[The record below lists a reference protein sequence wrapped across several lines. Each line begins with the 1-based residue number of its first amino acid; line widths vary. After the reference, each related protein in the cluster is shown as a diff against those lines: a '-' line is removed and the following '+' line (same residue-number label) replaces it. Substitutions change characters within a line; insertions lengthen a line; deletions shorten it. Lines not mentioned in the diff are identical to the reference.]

1 MKHITTTTL
10 LSSLPLI
17 LPVFSTPVST
27 PHYTNHKPPGHLLG
41 SSFGVPGPQ
50 TFDYVVIGG
59 GTAGLALA
67 SRLSENPNWT
77 VAVVEAG
84 GFYETD
90 NGNVSQ
96 VPLFASIGSDK
107 TAANYN
113 PLVDWGFMTEPQTG
127 ANNTSVHYA
136 RGKCLGGSSARNYMA
151 YQRGTVESFD
161 LWATLVGDKSYSWR
175 SFLPYLQKSVHFTPP
190 PAGKRAANATAAV
203 DLKTIGPNNGPVSL
217 TFSNYA
223 MGISSYV
230 QKGFAEIGI
239 RPTNGFASGT
249 LNGSSYV
256 LETIDEST
264 QIRESSETAF
274 LTPALGRDNLIVFA
288 HTLAK
293 KVLFDSQKRATGVSV
308 ETGGKV
314 YKLSAKNEVVLSAGA
329 FQSPQLLMV
338 SGVGPKATLDKFNI
352 PLVKN
357 LPGVGQNMWDH
368 VFFGPSYKVNV
379 ITGSALARPGFAKK
393 AVTDLLEKQS
403 GILTNSGGDFFAW
416 EKLPPTSRAALPDSD
431 RKALA
436 SFPADWPELEYLTV
450 GGYMGDNVDYTTGP
464 SDGFNY
470 ATVVAAL
477 VAPLS
482 RGTVSIRSNDT
493 SDAPVIDPQWLTHPT
508 DRAVAIAAQK
518 RLRELFATKAMKGV
532 VLGDRVYPPATKGGE
547 TDAQLLAEVGAGFN
561 TVWHAACTCKM
572 GKKEDEMAVVD
583 GKARVFGVRG
593 LRVVDASSFA
603 LLPPGHP
610 VSAIYAL
617 AEKIADDI
625 KKDPVVV

>member
-1 MKHITTTTL
+1 MKPTTTTTTTATL
-10 LSSLPLI
+10 LSFLPLL
-17 LPVFSTPVST
+17 LPVFSTPVSNSQ
-27 PHYTNHKPPGHLLG
+27 HTNSKAPTRLLG

-50 TFDYVVIGG
+50 TFDYIIVGG

-67 SRLSENPNWT
+67 SRLSENPKWT

-90 NGNVSQ
+90 NGNMSQ
-96 VPLFASIGSDK
+96 VPLFASAGSDK
-107 TAANYN
+107 SAANYN
-113 PLVDWGFMTEPQTG
+113 PLVDWGFITEPQVG
-127 ANNTSVHYA
+127 ANNASVHYA

-161 LWATLVGDKSYSWR
+161 LWATLVGDQSYSWR
-175 SFLPYLQKSVHFTPP
+175 SFLPYLQKSVHYTPP
-190 PAGKRAANATAAV
+190 PAGKRAANATASV
-203 DLKTIGPNNGPVSL
+203 DLKTIGPNKGPVSL

-223 MGISSYV
+223 MAISSYV

-239 RPTNGFASGT
+239 LPTNGFASGT
-249 LNGSSYV
+249 LKGSSYV

-264 QIRESSETAF
+264 QTRESSETAF
-274 LTPALGRDNLIVFA
+274 LAPALSRDNLIVFA

-293 KVLFDSQKRATGVSV
+293 KVVFDTKKRATGVSV

-314 YKLSAKNEVVLSAGA
+314 YTLSARNEVVLSAGA

-338 SGVGPKATLDKFNI
+338 SGVGPKATLEEFNI
-352 PLVKN
+352 PVVKS

-368 VFFGPSYKVNV
+368 VYFGPSYKVNV
-379 ITGSALARPGFAKK
+379 ITGSSLSNPAFANK
-393 AVTDLLEKQS
+393 AVTDLLTKQS

-416 EKLPPTSRAALPDSD
+416 EKLPSASRAALPDSD

-436 SFPADWPELEYLTV
+436 SFPADWPEIEYLTV
-450 GGYMGDNVDYTTGP
+450 GGYMGDNVDYTTNP
-464 SDGFNY
+464 VDGSNY
-470 ATVVAAL
+470 AAVVAAL

-482 RGTVSIRSNDT
+482 RGTVSICSNDT
-493 SDAPVIDPQWLTHPT
+493 SDAPLIDPRWLTHPT

-518 RLRELFATKAMKGV
+518 RLRELFATKAMKNVIVGE
-532 VLGDRVYPPATKGGE
+532 RAFPAATKGNE
-547 TDAQLLAEVGAGFN
+547 TDAQLLAEVKAGFN

-583 GKARVFGVRG
+583 GRARVFGVKG

-610 VSAIYAL
+610 VSAIC
-617 AEKIADDI
+617 E
-625 KKDPVVV
+625 

>member
-1 MKHITTTTL
+1 MKPTTTTTL
-10 LSSLPLI
+10 LAFLPLL

-27 PHYTNHKPPGHLLG
+27 SYATNPKTPARLLG

-50 TFDYVVIGG
+50 TFDYVIIGG

-67 SRLSENPNWT
+67 SRLSENPKRT

-127 ANNTSVHYA
+127 ANNASVHYA

-175 SFLPYLQKSVHFTPP
+175 SFLPYLQKSVHFTAP

-203 DLKTIGPNNGPVSL
+203 DLKTIGPNKGPVSL

-223 MGISSYV
+223 MAISSYV

-264 QIRESSETAF
+264 QTRESSETAF

-293 KVLFDSQKRATGVSV
+293 KVLFDTKKRATGVSV

-314 YKLSAKNEVVLSAGA
+314 YTLSARNEVVLSAGA

-338 SGVGPKATLDKFNI
+338 SGVGPKETLQKFKI
-352 PLVKN
+352 PVVKD

-368 VFFGPSYKVNV
+368 VYFGPSYKVNV
-379 ITGSALARPGFAKK
+379 ITGSALANPAFANK
-393 AVTDLLEKQS
+393 AVTDLLTKQS

-416 EKLPPTSRAALPDSD
+416 EKLPATSRAALTTSV
-431 RKALA
+431 RKSLDN
-436 SFPADWPELEYLTV
+436 FPADWPEIEYLTV
-450 GGYMGDNVDYTTGP
+450 GGFMGDNIDYTTGP
-464 SDGFNY
+464 SDGSNY
-470 ATVVAAL
+470 AAVVAAL

-493 SDAPVIDPQWLTHPT
+493 SDAPLIDPRWLTHPT
-508 DRAVAIAAQK
+508 DRAVAIAAQR
-518 RLRELFATKAMKGV
+518 RLRELFATKAMKGFLV
-532 VLGDRVYPPATKGGE
+532 GERVYPAASKGGE
-547 TDAQLLAEVGAGFN
+547 TDEELLAEVRAGFN

-572 GKKEDEMAVVD
+572 GKKEDKMAVVD
-583 GKARVFGVRG
+583 VKARVFGVKG

>member
-1 MKHITTTTL
+1 MKSTTTTTL
-10 LSSLPLI
+10 LSFLPI
-17 LPVFSTPVST
+17 FLPVLSTPVST
-27 PHYTNHKPPGHLLG
+27 RHYGNPKPPARLSG

-50 TFDYVVIGG
+50 TFDYVIVGG
-59 GTAGLALA
+59 GAAGLALA

-113 PLVDWGFMTEPQTG
+113 PLVDWGFMTEPQMG
-127 ANNTSVHYA
+127 ANNASVHYA

-203 DLKTIGPNNGPVSL
+203 DLKTIGLNKGPVSL

-223 MGISSYV
+223 MAISSYV
-230 QKGFAEIGI
+230 QKGFAEMGI

-256 LETIDEST
+256 LETIDENT
-264 QIRESSETAF
+264 QTRESSETAF
-274 LTPALGRDNLIVFA
+274 LTPALGRDNLIVFE

-293 KVLFDSQKRATGVSV
+293 KVLFDSQKRATGI
-308 ETGGKV
+308 
-314 YKLSAKNEVVLSAGA
+314 VLSAGA

-352 PLVKN
+352 PVVKN

-379 ITGSALARPGFAKK
+379 ITGSAMARPAFAKK

-416 EKLPPTSRAALPDSD
+416 EKLPPTSRAARAASD
-431 RKALA
+431 RKALD

-450 GGYMGDNVDYTTGP
+450 GGYMGDNIDYTTGP
-464 SDGFNY
+464 SDGSNY

-493 SDAPVIDPQWLTHPT
+493 SDAPLIDPRWLTHPT
-508 DRAVAIAAQK
+508 DVAVAIAAQK

-532 VLGDRVYPPATKGGE
+532 VLGERVYPPASKGVE
-547 TDAQLLAEVGAGFN
+547 TDAQLLAEVRASFN

-583 GKARVFGVRG
+583 GKARVFGVKG

-625 KKDPVVV
+625 KKDPVIV

>member
-1 MKHITTTTL
+1 MKLTKTASL
-10 LSSLPLI
+10 LSFLPL
-17 LPVFSTPVST
+17 LPVFSIPVST
-27 PHYTNHKPPGHLLG
+27 PLSTGFKPPIRLLG
-41 SSFGVPGPQ
+41 SSFGIPGPQ
-50 TFDYVVIGG
+50 TFDYVIVGG

-67 SRLSENPNWT
+67 SRLSENSNWT

-107 TAANYN
+107 SAANFN
-113 PLVDWGFMTEPQTG
+113 PLVDWGFITEPQVVGYPFRFSICPPGFRLCAPSERKGIIGLTSLLKLYVDFLLEQG
-127 ANNTSVHYA
+127 ANNASVHYA

-151 YQRGTVESFD
+151 YQRGTVESFN

-203 DLKTIGPNNGPVSL
+203 DLKTIGPNKGPVSL

-223 MGISSYV
+223 MAISSYV

-239 RPTNGFASGT
+239 LPTNGFTSGT

-256 LETIDEST
+256 LETIEEST

-274 LTPALGRDNLIVFA
+274 LGPALRRDNLIVFA

-293 KVLFDSQKRATGVSV
+293 RVVFDSRKRATGVSV
-308 ETGGKV
+308 ESGGRV
-314 YKLSAKNEVVLSAGA
+314 YTLSARNEVVLSAGA

-338 SGVGPKATLDKFNI
+338 SGVGPKATLEKFNI
-352 PLVKN
+352 PVVKN

-368 VFFGPSYKVNV
+368 VYFGPSYKVNV
-379 ITGSALARPGFAKK
+379 ITGSALANPTFANN
-393 AVTDLLEKQS
+393 AVTDLLTKQS

-416 EKLPPTSRAALPDSD
+416 EKLPPTSRAALPSSD

-436 SFPADWPELEYLTV
+436 SFPADWPETAMRDVVV
-450 GGYMGDNVDYTTGP
+450 G
-464 SDGFNY
+464 
-470 ATVVAAL
+470 
-477 VAPLS
+477 
-482 RGTVSIRSNDT
+482 
-493 SDAPVIDPQWLTHPT
+493 
-508 DRAVAIAAQK
+508 K
-518 RLRELFATKAMKGV
+518 
-532 VLGDRVYPPATKGGE
+532 RVYPAAPRGNE
-547 TDAQLLAEVGAGFN
+547 TDAQLLEEVREGYN

-572 GKKEDEMAVVD
+572 GKKKDKMAVVD
-583 GKARVFGVRG
+583 GKARVFGVRA